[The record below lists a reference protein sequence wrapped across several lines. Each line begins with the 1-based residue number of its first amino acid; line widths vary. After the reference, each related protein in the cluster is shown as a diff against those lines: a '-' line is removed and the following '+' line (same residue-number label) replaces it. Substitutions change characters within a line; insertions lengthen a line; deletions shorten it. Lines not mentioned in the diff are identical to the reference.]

1 MLYYMLYCT
10 NNMAEGNSMGKS
22 QNQARENVSRYRDKM
37 RTQGFRPIQI
47 WVPDTR
53 SPTFAEE
60 CRRQSLLISND
71 AAEESV
77 LGELD
82 AAARDIEDWK

>member
-1 MLYYMLYCT
+1 MR
-10 NNMAEGNSMGKS
+10 NSQRS
-22 QNQARENVSRYRDKM
+22 QRQAPGNVSRYREKM
-37 RTQGFRPIQI
+37 RALGFRPIQI

-60 CRRQSLLISND
+60 CRRQSLLVSVSND
-71 AAEESV
+71 AAEAAI

-82 AAARDIEDWK
+82 AALEDIEGWK